1 MAYGARHTGLW
12 QQEGFKIQAWHDMI
26 RGGLRPY
33 EIVDMRPDMSE
44 HKEIAKRSRLV

>member
-12 QQEGFKIQAWHDMI
+12 QQEGFKIQERHDMI

>member
-1 MAYGARHTGLW
+1 MW